1 MKTTLPMMMTL
12 FLARATSSKMA
23 SFQPIYMPRNARQEK
38 YDRLLQ
44 DRYPLIIAEGPAGTG
59 KTMMACQHA
68 LRLLS
73 EKKIKKIIVTRP
85 TIAADDGIGYL
96 KGGLQEK
103 MTPWLAPALDVFMEF
118 YTRDKV
124 KSMLEIGILEMAP
137 LSFMRGRTFKS
148 AFVIAD
154 EMQNATPGQTKMM
167 LTRLGEDSRMVV
179 TGDIAQSDIRG
190 LNGLDDLIQRI
201 EAKAA
206 SDMYGKGIALLRFQQ
221 QHIERHPLLITL
233 CDLYE
238 D

>member
-1 MKTTLPMMMTL
+1 MKTILSVL
-12 FLARATSSKMA
+12 LLLTSSSTIA
-23 SFQPIYMPRNARQEK
+23 FQSIYTPRNTRQEK

-44 DRYPLIIAEGPAGTG
+44 DRHPLIIAEGPAGTG

-124 KSMLEIGILEMAP
+124 KNMLELGLLEMAP
-137 LSFMRGRTFKS
+137 LSFMRGRTFKT

-167 LTRLGEDSRMVV
+167 LTRLGDDSRMVV
-179 TGDIAQSDIRG
+179 TGDIAQSDIKG

-201 EAKAA
+201 ENQPSK
-206 SDMYGKGIALLRFQQ
+206 DMYAKGIALLRFQQ
-221 QHIERHPLLITL
+221 EHIERHPLLITL